1 MKLATHMAV
10 AMEMHGAYTC
20 SLTRDLEA
28 HHLKNGGQRAR

>member
-28 HHLKNGGQRAR
+28 HHASEKWWPTS